1 MCKDRTKLS
10 KTSFLR
16 IALSKM
22 IICFCL
28 IIIGFL
34 GRYALYGEVSPKLDV
49 YAFGVVL
56 FEIISGRVAIA
67 AESSSPENRTPREGR
82 TLCSLVGPLCLL
94 NLCSCF
100 FSFLVLFEGVDLIP
114 CAN

>member
-1 MCKDRTKLS
+1 
-10 KTSFLR
+10 
-16 IALSKM
+16 M
-22 IICFCL
+22 IVWFCL
-28 IIIGFL
+28 IRIGFL